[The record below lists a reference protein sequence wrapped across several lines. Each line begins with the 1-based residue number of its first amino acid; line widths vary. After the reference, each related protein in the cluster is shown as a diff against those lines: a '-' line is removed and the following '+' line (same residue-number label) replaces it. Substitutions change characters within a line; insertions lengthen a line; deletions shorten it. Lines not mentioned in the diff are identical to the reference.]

1 MRKARTQKRTV
12 VRDGRGKQVHLER
25 LDDTPHALQ
34 PDVLQRHL
42 HRLLLRYCQDQDQER
57 EDKNQS
63 DEDQEKKEEEEESS
77 E

>member
-25 LDDTPHALQ
+25 DDDTPRALQ
-34 PDVLQRHL
+34 PDVLQQHL
-42 HRLLLRYCQDQDQER
+42 HQLLLRYCQDQER
-57 EDKNQS
+57 AGGDNKGQS
-63 DEDQEKKEEEEESS
+63 QSEEAEEESS

>member
-12 VRDGRGKQVHLER
+12 VRDSRGKQVHLER
-25 LDDTPHALQ
+25 QDDTPLALQ
-34 PDVLQRHL
+34 PDALQRHL
-42 HRLLLRYCQDQDQER
+42 HRVLLRYCQDQDQER

-63 DEDQEKKEEEEESS
+63 DEDQEKEEESS